1 MYRLGVDVGG
11 TNTDAAL
18 LDEYLQ
24 VIHTVKVPTTKDVES
39 GIFEAIAKVVK
50 ESRIE
55 RSDIGYAM
63 LGTTH
68 CTNAVVE
75 RKRLNKVGV
84 IRIGR
89 PATTSIPP
97 FTDWPK
103 ELREKVEVASTII
116 SGGYEFD
123 GRLISE
129 LKKEEVVQFCREIK
143 ETVESIAISGVFSP
157 VNKEQEQVVAKWAK
171 EELGDIPVS
180 LSHEIGSIGL
190 LERENATILNAA
202 LMTTGKMIVI
212 GFAKALK
219 ELDIEAEMFFSQNDG
234 TLMNESYA
242 LRYPILTM
250 GCGPTNSIRGS
261 AHLSGLRD
269 AMVLDVGGTTSDI
282 GVLSNGFPR
291 QSSLSVNIG
300 GVNTNFRM
308 PDILAIA
315 LGGGTR
321 ICKTNGS
328 FTIGPDSVGYEIT
341 KKAILFGGEE
351 LTTSDIVTRLG
362 RAFEGHQEQ
371 VDFLSMGFCKQVFA
385 KMTEMLEEAIDQMKT
400 SSKDI
405 PLILS
410 GGGSIIVTDSLKG
423 ISNVICPDHYDAA
436 NAIGA
441 ALGHVSG
448 EIERIYSLDRMRRE
462 EAIEDAKRLAAK
474 EAMRAGADESTV
486 SIVSVE
492 DIPLAYLP
500 GNALFIRVKA
510 VGDLVSSLKV

>member
-1 MYRLGVDVGG
+1 MLRLGIDVGG

-18 LDEYLQ
+18 LDEHLK
-24 VIHTVKVPTTKDVES
+24 VVHTVKVSTTKDVES
-39 GIFEAIAKVVK
+39 GIFHAISKVIEGSK
-50 ESRIE
+50 IESSHIQ
-55 RSDIGYAM
+55 YAM

-68 CTNAVVE
+68 CTNAIIE
-75 RKRLNKVGV
+75 RKRLNKVAV

-97 FTDWPK
+97 FTDWPQG
-103 ELREKVEVASTII
+103 LRGEIEVASTII

-129 LKKEEVVQFCREIK
+129 LNREEVMMFCKQIK
-143 ETVESIAISGVFSP
+143 GSAESIAISGVFAP
-157 VNKEQEQVVAKWAK
+157 VNKEQEQMVAKWVK

-202 LMTTGKMIVI
+202 LMSTGQLIVN

-219 ELDIEAEMFFSQNDG
+219 ELGIQAEMYFSQNDG
-234 TLMNESYA
+234 TLMNEIYA

-261 AHLSGLRD
+261 AHLSGLQD

-308 PDILAIA
+308 PDILSIG

-321 ICKTNGS
+321 IREVNDH

-341 KKAILFGGEE
+341 KKAILFGGDEM
-351 LTTSDIVTRLG
+351 TTSDIVTRIG
-362 RAFEGHQEQ
+362 RAFNDHKGKVEHLPIEFCEQ
-371 VDFLSMGFCKQVFA
+371 VYGE
-385 KMTEMLEEAIDQMKT
+385 MTYMLEEAIDQMKT
-400 SSKDI
+400 SSKDA

-410 GGGSIIVTDSLKG
+410 GGGSIIVADSLKG
-423 ISNVICPDHYDAA
+423 VSDVIRPDHYEAA

-441 ALGHVSG
+441 ALGQVSG
-448 EIERIYSLDRMRRE
+448 EVEKIYSLDQMTRN
-462 EAIEDAKRLAAK
+462 EAIEDAKNSAVE
-474 EAMRAGADESTV
+474 EAIKAGADESTV
-486 SIVSVE
+486 SIVSIE

-510 VGDLVSSLKV
+510 VGDLVSTI